1 MLTTKSLIITTDPVS
16 VVPTTL
22 TDPFK
27 TQSSCPD
34 NDDPMVQE
42 YGSSD
47 VTSDQSTDHSPA
59 FSEEEEEEEL
69 ELNSHPTTNTIA
81 ITSRTTSTTM
91 IYDDARSSGMD
102 GDKEREIMQNDI
114 SPIQLFCSSTGSSHH
129 TSLPSSSSHF
139 VPIILER
146 HIQDRISVSMLDMYE
161 KLLPTRDAYERR
173 RKFVTKVETILNSE
187 WEGHNIRAHLFGS
200 SENDL
205 GTLTS
210 DVDICLTTSWSGL
223 RCVRTLAVVLKKHG
237 MQRVHTVPR
246 AKVPIVKMWD
256 PIYQL
261 ACDMN
266 VNNPLALHNTR
277 MIKTYV
283 AIDPRVRPLT
293 MVIKHWTRQRALN
306 NAADGGTLSTYTWT
320 CMIINFLQMR
330 EPPILPVLHQ
340 MDNEK
345 HNKKDNLVMID
356 GLDTSFYS
364 DVDSLRDFGKRNH
377 ESLAGLLFAF
387 FRRFAYEF
395 DYETQV
401 VSVRHGRYLSKQEKG
416 WHEGPNKRMFCIE
429 EPFNVHRNL
438 GNSADDASVYG
449 LQTEFR
455 RAVHILLE
463 TESLD
468 ALYTK
473 YVFPSPQPP
482 RTTATL
488 SSPQPPPFLLPLTST
503 SLAAV
508 GIPPPHTGTTT
519 TMSDVLHILRRHP
532 W

>member
-1 MLTTKSLIITTDPVS
+1 MLTTKALIITDPVS
-16 VVPTTL
+16 IVLPRF

-27 TQSSCPD
+27 THSSQSSPTND
-34 NDDPMVQE
+34 GNDDPTAQEAEEE

-47 VTSDQSTDHSPA
+47 VTSDESTDHSPA
-59 FSEEEEEEEL
+59 PTEE
-69 ELNSHPTTNTIA
+69 SSSPTIA
-81 ITSRTTSTTM
+81 IASTPRSNKTSNDVTATAAS
-91 IYDDARSSGMD
+91 IDL
-102 GDKEREIMQNDI
+102 REQRLYHHQQGAPQELHKDDI
-114 SPIQLFCSSTGSSHH
+114 SPMKLL
-129 TSLPSSSSHF
+129 LPSCWPCF
-139 VPIILER
+139 VPITLER
-146 HIQDRISVSMLDMYE
+146 SVQDDLSVSMLDLYE
-161 KLLPTRDAYERR
+161 RLLPTRDAYKRR
-173 RKFVTKVETILNSE
+173 RNFVTKVEAILNSE
-187 WEGHNIRAHLFGS
+187 WKGQDIRANLFGS

-205 GTLTS
+205 GTSTS
-210 DVDICLTTSWSGL
+210 DVDICLTTSWAGL
-223 RCVRTLAVVLKKHG
+223 KCVKTLAGVLKKHG

-256 PIYQL
+256 PVYQL

-283 AIDPRVRPLT
+283 AIDPRVRPLA
-293 MVIKHWTRQRALN
+293 MLIKYWTRQRALN

-340 MDNEK
+340 MGGRGVYDN
-345 HNKKDNLVMID
+345 DQTTTLVD
-356 GLDTSFYS
+356 GLDISFYT
-364 DVDSLRDFGKRNH
+364 DIDSLKDFGKRNH
-377 ESLAGLLFAF
+377 ESLGGLLFAF

-401 VSVRHGRYLSKQEKG
+401 VSVRHGRYLRKREKG

-449 LQTEFR
+449 LQAEFR

-463 TESLD
+463 TESLE
-468 ALYTK
+468 ALCAK
-473 YVFPSPQPP
+473 YFPPAAAAIPVYVEYPQ
-482 RTTATL
+482 
-488 SSPQPPPFLLPLTST
+488 QQQQQQQKHPFLLRFPLLQTS
-503 SLAAV
+503 
-508 GIPPPHTGTTT
+508 
-519 TMSDVLHILRRHP
+519 
-532 W
+532 